1 MSKKADL
8 LTGQGFQESSV
19 SKNLDLLT
27 EPVFQGPS
35 VSKKADLLTESDKDQ
50 LSLHRRLSE
59 EAVINFIKWYLCF
72 NDEKRREKKKK
83 RK

>member
-1 MSKKADL
+1 MPSDL
-8 LTGQGFQESSV
+8 RLTV

-27 EPVFQGPS
+27 KPIFQVSS